1 MKSVVQL
8 ISDLQDKGYTAN
20 LSVDH
25 GDVTAGANQR
35 LPLSCLKIDE
45 TYRIEDDS
53 DPTHQNIVYAISC
66 SSPEVR
72 GVLINSFGTYADSE
86 KDAIVRQIQDQ

>member
-25 GDVTAGANQR
+25 GDVKAGANQR

-53 DPTHQNIVYAISC
+53 DPTHQNIINWDIYTFLCIMGQFAIFDS
-66 SSPEVR
+66 
-72 GVLINSFGTYADSE
+72 LNSWLFYFFH
-86 KDAIVRQIQDQ
+86 